1 MKKLNK
7 SVIVLLIIMTILSFA
22 NFLNIKVNEEVLK
35 LAGISVIVGIISY
48 FATRKTN
55 EVITS
60 GLDIKKFCS
69 SFKDVKV
76 ILLAITPVLLQIL
89 CFITAKR
96 FLPEYIEH
104 VSNRTNFID
113 STEIIKTI
121 LTLAIAALG
130 EEIAWRAFFQKQT
143 TKIIKFIPSL
153 IITSVLFSL
162 GHFNFNNPLIVIY
175 DLIFIFIDSI
185 FYGLVFKKTDNAWC
199 SWISH
204 FIANL
209 ICTFFYY

>member
-1 MKKLNK
+1 MEKLNK
-7 SVIVLLIIMTILSFA
+7 SVIILLIVMLILSLT
-22 NFLNIKVNEEVLK
+22 NFLYIKVNGEVLK
-35 LAGISVIVGIISY
+35 LAGISVIVGIIAY
-48 FATRKTN
+48 FTTRKTN

-60 GLDIKKFCS
+60 GLDIKKCWS

-76 ILLAITPVLLQIL
+76 ILLSITPALLQIV
-89 CFITAKR
+89 CVMVAKI

-104 VSNRTNFID
+104 LSNRTNFIN
-113 STEIIKTI
+113 SSEIIKTI
-121 LTLAIAALG
+121 LILAVAALG

-153 IITSVLFSL
+153 VITSVLFSL

-175 DLIFIFIDSI
+175 DLIFVFIDSI

-204 FIANL
+204 FVANIIAV
-209 ICTFFYY
+209 IVI

>member
-1 MKKLNK
+1 MEKLNK
-7 SVIVLLIIMTILSFA
+7 SVIILLIVMLILSLT
-22 NFLNIKVNEEVLK
+22 NFLYIKVNGEVLK
-35 LAGISVIVGIISY
+35 LAGISVIVGIIAY
-48 FATRKTN
+48 FTTRKTN

-60 GLDIKKFCS
+60 GLDIKKCWS

-76 ILLAITPVLLQIL
+76 ILLSITPVLLQIV
-89 CFITAKR
+89 CVMVAKR

-104 VSNRTNFID
+104 LSNRTNFIN
-113 STEIIKTI
+113 SSEIIKTI
-121 LTLAIAALG
+121 LILAVAALG

-153 IITSVLFSL
+153 VITSVLFSL

-175 DLIFIFIDSI
+175 DLIFVFIDSI

-204 FIANL
+204 FVANIIAV
-209 ICTFFYY
+209 IVI